1 MGKRSVREAIT
12 SKQRRAQKRQA
23 CGAAVGAAPGEPWGL
38 LKAEHVLAQAGAR
51 EAEAGGTGKA
61 AARPFPEAG
70 RGFGVG
76 RSQRAL
82 HVTRPPRDA
91 VDAPVTWLPRPVF
104 GGGGRGRVPVAS
116 HPAELVAQL

>member
-1 MGKRSVREAIT
+1 MPWELRLAN
-12 SKQRRAQKRQA
+12 
-23 CGAAVGAAPGEPWGL
+23 PGGF
-38 LKAEHVLAQAGAR
+38 LKPNTFSAQAGAR
-51 EAEAGGTGKA
+51 EAEACGTGKA

-91 VDAPVTWLPRPVF
+91 LDAPVTWLPRPVS

>member
-1 MGKRSVREAIT
+1 M
-12 SKQRRAQKRQA
+12 
-23 CGAAVGAAPGEPWGL
+23 CGAVGATPGEPWGL
-38 LKAEHVLAQAGAR
+38 LKAEHVLAQAGAS
-51 EAEAGGTGKA
+51 EAEACGTGKA
-61 AARPFPEAG
+61 AAAG

-91 VDAPVTWLPRPVF
+91 LDAPVTWLPRPVS